1 MFHHNLQWVGER
13 TRRPSDLA
21 ALPGPLVVIES
32 RDEMEV
38 LNRLGSIRSQKRAR
52 VWGLSERGWD
62 APPERILLLHCQES
76 VTVFLH
82 RKAGIAQS
90 IRHFPGY
97 VAPAADV
104 VG

>member
-1 MFHHNLQWVGER
+1 MGGGEN
-13 TRRPSDLA
+13 TTTSTFSCA
-21 ALPGPLVVIES
+21 PGTPVVIEA

-52 VWGLSERGWD
+52 VWGLSELGWD
-62 APPERILLLHCQES
+62 APPQRILLLHCQES